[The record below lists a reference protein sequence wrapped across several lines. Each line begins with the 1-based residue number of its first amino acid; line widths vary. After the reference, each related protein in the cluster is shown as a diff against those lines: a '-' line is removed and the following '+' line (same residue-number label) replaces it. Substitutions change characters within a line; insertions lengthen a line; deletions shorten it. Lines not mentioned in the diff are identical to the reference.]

1 MKPNRR
7 LKLTRIPRMDA
18 NTTTRVE
25 SDDISKNTVD
35 ESEVLKAAE
44 AAETEPVPVTLEYT
58 EKDESALAPD
68 DTTVF
73 TPVSDDSTVVFDAVS
88 SNEEIVAETTES
100 VITEYSAEEA
110 EEVRDIS
117 AYAPAYASLDDE
129 LEQLTADDVDPEGK
143 SRRSGFPLFSI
154 IRYLMI
160 VICLCIFSYCTFL
173 IARSFIDYGRG
184 DVIYSGLAEEFF
196 SIDDGSA
203 DDGSA
208 RMDQVSADNS
218 APTIGEST
226 GDFIDRG
233 GNKFTYTPDITSSD
247 NPFDSDPEKMVANLN
262 KLKEFAKDLYG
273 WVYIEGTK
281 INYPLV
287 QTTDN
292 TYYLTHA
299 PEGVDLSQGS
309 IFVDYRCNTELMRNF
324 NTVLY
329 GHNMKNGSMFHDVE
343 KFYKNEDLFRNS
355 RVIICTFDGVYYFE
369 PFAVFHTSYDTGYN
383 ETGFLT
389 YDAFTDFAQRMQ
401 KMSVYNKGMKFNKND
416 RLLTLSTCT
425 NGIKTDRYGLM
436 CILTEYNEVK

>member
-18 NTTTRVE
+18 TQPTHVD
-25 SDDISKNTVD
+25 SDNIDNLK
-35 ESEVLKAAE
+35 SEETEAIKAAE
-44 AAETEPVPVTLEYT
+44 AENAEVTPVTLEYT
-58 EKDESALAPD
+58 EQDESALAPSTEEVTD
-68 DTTVF
+68 DTAVF
-73 TPVSDDSTVVFDAVS
+73 TPVSEDSTVVFDAVS
-88 SNEEIVAETTES
+88 SDT
-100 VITEYSAEEA
+100 VISEYSAEETEA
-110 EEVRDIS
+110 VSDVS
-117 AYAPAYASLDDE
+117 AYAPAYVSLDDE

-160 VICLCIFSYCTFL
+160 VVCLCIFSYCAFL
-173 IARSFIDYGRG
+173 IAQNIIDKGRG
-184 DVIYSGLAEEFF
+184 NVIYSGLADEFF

-218 APTIGEST
+218 APTVGGAT
-226 GDFIDRG
+226 DHFINIG

-247 NPFDSDPEKMVANLN
+247 NPFDSDPAKMVANLN

-273 WVYIEGTK
+273 WVYIEGTR

-287 QTTDN
+287 QGADN
-292 TYYLTHA
+292 TYYLSHA

-329 GHNMKNGSMFHDVE
+329 GHNMKDGQMFHDVE

-355 RVIICTFDGVYYFE
+355 RVIVCTFDGVYYFE

-383 ETGFLT
+383 ETGFPT
-389 YDAFTDFAQRMQ
+389 YDAFLNFVQKMQ
-401 KMSVYNKGMKFNKND
+401 KMSVYNKGLKFAYTD

-436 CILTEYNEVK
+436 CVLTEYNEVK